1 MTLISPDFYHNIKGA
16 KDFKYKSEKKKKIN
30 RLSVTANKENFVSLD
45 EIEKEARWRM
55 LMTVDA
61 I

>member
-16 KDFKYKSEKKKKIN
+16 KDFKYKSEKKIN
-30 RLSVTANKENFVSLD
+30 RRSLTANEENFVSLD
-45 EIEKEARWRM
+45 EIEKELRWRM